1 MKLSIIMPYY
11 NTEKYTP
18 ALLEV
23 LDKQMRDDVE
33 VIIIDD
39 GSKVPFKTDYKWA
52 KVIRQ
57 ENTGPG
63 LARNNG
69 LDHMTGEYFTFID
82 SDDLVT
88 DDYLEKVFEKI
99 TEGFDYCY
107 ISWKSLPGG
116 WQCSVSLKSVEDE
129 FPPFNLCVWNRI
141 YKTSTFGKNRF
152 SPNKLWSEDADYIY
166 RLNERGKK
174 VFIPEQ
180 IYLYRADTPNSWTKK
195 MMNGEIDYTRIVY
208 NVPTV
213 TPEIRDEIIKEYE
226 NNEIILLT
234 NDNPYP
240 ELKKKAMCMAY
251 NSPINGTELRGVPYS
266 GFKKIERPYTTQVL
280 VYVSSEHDIGGIE
293 TFTYN
298 FCYYLSKYYDITVLY
313 DVHFDAKQME
323 RLIKLVPVIKNDPKK
338 SIICDTAINTRIV
351 RDFPKNIKAKK
362 TIQMS
367 HTCKLDLWG
376 QLHVPQDKDVKVFVS
391 DVAAKTFETEKEGE
405 YEVIHNLTIPPKD
418 NKKVLILI
426 SATRPTPEKG
436 MKRMFKLAE
445 MMEKADIPYIWLY
458 FSSDAIPNAPKGM
471 IHMKPRLDIQPF
483 IKMADY
489 LVQLSDSEAFCYSIV
504 EALENGTAVIAT
516 PLDVLPEIG
525 FEEITHGYIVPF
537 EVDGFDVTKLL
548 NVPKFEYK
556 RDNAKIVKQW
566 RKLLGNT
573 KPTKKYKPGKMVR
586 VRIKLD
592 YLDTSLGRVCR
603 MGEYIDMTNDRAQ
616 AVIGAGFAERA

>member
-11 NTEKYTP
+11 NTEQYTP
-18 ALLEV
+18 ALLET
-23 LDKQMRDDVE
+23 LDKQMRPDVE
-33 VIIIDD
+33 VIIVDD
-39 GSKVPFKTDYKWA
+39 GSKVPFKTKYKWA

-57 ENTGPG
+57 ENSGPG
-63 LARNNG
+63 IARNKG
-69 LDHMTGEYFTFID
+69 LDAMTGEYFTFID

-141 YKTSTFGKNRF
+141 YKTATFGKSRF
-152 SPNKLWSEDADYIY
+152 SPNKLWSEDADFIY

-226 NNEIILLT
+226 ENEIVLLT

-251 NSPINGTELRGVPYS
+251 NSPINGTELRGVSYP
-266 GFKKIERPYTTQVL
+266 GFHKIVKPYTTQVI
-280 VYVSSEHDIGGIE
+280 VYVAAEHDIGGIE

-298 FCYYLSKYYDITVLY
+298 FCYYMSKYYDITVLY
-313 DVHFDAKQME
+313 DASFDSKQMD
-323 RLIKLVPVIKNDPKK
+323 RLIKLVPVIRNDPKK
-338 SIICDTAINTRIV
+338 NIICDTAINTRIV
-351 RDFPKNIKAKK
+351 KDIPKNVKAKK

-367 HTCKLDLWG
+367 HTCKLELWG

-391 DVAAKTFETEKEGE
+391 DVAAKTFDEKDGD
-405 YEVIHNLTIPPKD
+405 YEVIPNLTIPPTD
-418 NKKVLILI
+418 NKKILILI

-436 MKRMFKLAE
+436 MKRMVKLAE
-445 MMEKADIPYIWLY
+445 LLEKANIPYIWLY
-458 FSSDAIPNAPKGM
+458 FSSDRIVNAPKGM
-471 IHMKPRLDIQPF
+471 VHMMPRLDIQPF
-483 IKMADY
+483 IRAADY

-537 EVDGFDVTKLL
+537 EVDGFDITKLL
-548 NVPKFEYK
+548 NVPQFVYK
-556 RDNAKIVKQW
+556 RDNSKIVKQW

-573 KPTKKYKPGKMVR
+573 KPTKKYKPGKT
-586 VRIKLD
+586 VRIVVKRD
-592 YLDTSLGRVCR
+592 YNDINLNRLVRI
-603 MGEYIDMTNDRAQ
+603 GERIEVPSARAEE
-616 AVIGAGFAERA
+616 IIRAGFAERI

>member
-11 NTEKYTP
+11 NTEQYTP

-23 LDKQMRDDVE
+23 LDKQMRPDVE
-33 VIIIDD
+33 VIIVDD
-39 GSKVPFKTDYKWA
+39 GSKVPFKTKFKWA
-52 KVIRQ
+52 KVIRK
-57 ENTGPG
+57 ENAGPG
-63 LARNNG
+63 LARNVG
-69 LDHMTGEYFTFID
+69 LDNMTGEYFTFID

-88 DDYLEKVFEKI
+88 EDYMEKVFEKI

-116 WQCSVSLKSVEDE
+116 WQCEVSLKSVEDE

-141 YKTSTFGKNRF
+141 YKTATFGKNRF

-180 IYLYRADTPNSWTKK
+180 IYLYRSDTPNSWTKK
-195 MMNGEIDYTRIVY
+195 MMNGEIDYTRIVF

-240 ELKKKAMCMAY
+240 ELKKKAMCMAF
-251 NSPINGTELRGVPYS
+251 NSPISGTELRGVPYN
-266 GFKKIERPYTTQVL
+266 GFRKIEKPYTTQIVL
-280 VYVSSEHDIGGIE
+280 YVAAEHDIGGIE

-298 FCYYLSKYYDITVLY
+298 FCYHMRKHYDITVLY
-313 DVHFDAKQME
+313 DAMFDQKQME
-323 RLIKLVPVIKNDPKK
+323 RLMRLVPVLRNDPKK
-338 SIICDTAINTRIV
+338 TIMCDTAINTRIV
-351 RDFPKNIKAKK
+351 KDIPKNVKAKK

-367 HTCKLDLWG
+367 HTCKMDLFG
-376 QLHVPQDKDVKVFVS
+376 QLHVPQDKDMKIFVS
-391 DVAAKTFETEKEGE
+391 EVAAKSFDEKKGD
-405 YEVIHNLTIPPKD
+405 YSVIHNLTIPPED
-418 NKKVLILI
+418 KKVLVLI

-445 MMEKADIPYIWLY
+445 LLEKAEIPYIWMY
-458 FSSDAIPNAPKGM
+458 FSPERIPDAPRGM
-471 IHMKPRLDIQPF
+471 VHMKPRLDIQPF
-483 IKMADY
+483 IRAADY

-525 FEEITHGYIVPF
+525 FEETTHGYIVPF
-537 EVDGFDVTKLL
+537 EVDGFDVNKLL
-548 NVPKFEYK
+548 DIPKFEYK

-566 RKLLGNT
+566 RKVLGNT
-573 KPTKKYKPGKMVR
+573 KPKKKYTPGKNVLVLAKRDYMDTVLNR
-586 VRIKLD
+586 VIKI
-592 YLDTSLGRVCR
+592 GERVE
-603 MGEYIDMTNDRAQ
+603 MPPDRAK
-616 AVIGAGFAERA
+616 AVIDAGFVERI

>member
-23 LDKQMRDDVE
+23 LDKQMRPDVE
-33 VIIIDD
+33 VIIVDD

-116 WQCSVSLKSVEDE
+116 WQCSVTLKSVEDE

-234 NDNPYP
+234 NNNPYP
-240 ELKKKAMCMAY
+240 ELKKKAMCMAF
-251 NSPINGTELRGVPYS
+251 NSPISGTELRGVPYP
-266 GFKKIERPYTTQVL
+266 GFRKIERPYSTQVL
-280 VYVSSEHDIGGIE
+280 VYVAAEHSIGGLE
-293 TFTYN
+293 TFVYN
-298 FCYYLSKYYDITVLY
+298 FCYYLHKYYDITVLY
-313 DVHFDAKQME
+313 DAMLDPGQME
-323 RLIKLVPVIKNDPKK
+323 RLVKLVRVMRNDPKK
-338 SIICDTAINTRIV
+338 TIMCDTAINTRIV
-351 RDFPKNIKAKK
+351 KEIPKNVKAKK

-367 HTCKLDLWG
+367 HTCKMDLWG
-376 QLHVPQDKDVKVFVS
+376 QLSVPQNKDIKVFVS
-391 DVAAKTFETEKEGE
+391 DVAAKSFDEKEGD
-405 YEVIHNLTIPPKD
+405 YEVIPNLTIPPED
-418 NKKVLILI
+418 KKVLILI
-426 SATRPTPEKG
+426 SATRLTPEKG
-436 MKRMFKLAE
+436 KERMFKLAYLL
-445 MMEKADIPYIWLY
+445 EKADIPYIWLC
-458 FSSDAIPNAPKGM
+458 FSGEEIKDAPKGM
-471 IHMKPRLDIQPF
+471 IRMKPRLDIQPF
-483 IKMADY
+483 IRAADY

-504 EALENGTAVIAT
+504 EALENETAVICT
-516 PLDVLPEIG
+516 PLEVLSEIG
-525 FEEITHGYIVPF
+525 FEEKTHGYIVPF
-537 EVDGFDVTKLL
+537 EVDGFDVKQLL
-548 NVPKFEYK
+548 NIPKFEFK

-573 KPTKKYKPGKMVR
+573 KPKKTYKPGKLVMVR
-586 VRIKLD
+586 ARKE
-592 YLDTSLGRVCR
+592 YLDTVLNRVIKV
-603 MGEYIDMTNDRAQ
+603 GEHVQMLPDRAE
-616 AVIGAGFAERA
+616 AVINAGFAERI

>member
-11 NTEKYTP
+11 NTEEYTK

-23 LDKQMRDDVE
+23 LDKQMKPDVE
-33 VIIIDD
+33 VIIVDD
-39 GSKVPFKTDYKWA
+39 GSKVPFKTKYKWA

-57 ENTGPG
+57 ENAGPG
-63 LARNNG
+63 IARNKG
-69 LDHMTGEYFTFID
+69 LDAMTGEYFTFID

-88 DDYLEKVFEKI
+88 DDYLTKIFEKMD
-99 TEGFDYCY
+99 EGFDYCY
-107 ISWKSLPGG
+107 LSWKSLPGG

-129 FPPFNLCVWNRI
+129 FPPFNLCVWNRV
-141 YKTSTFGKNRF
+141 YKTATFGKNRF

-240 ELKKKAMCMAY
+240 ELKKKAMCMAF
-251 NSPINGTELRGVPYS
+251 NSPISGTELRGVKYA
-266 GFKKIERPYTTQVL
+266 GFRKIEKPYTTQVL
-280 VYVSSEHDIGGIE
+280 IYVAAEHDIGGIE

-298 FCYYLSKYYDITVLY
+298 FCYHLAKYYDITVLY
-313 DVHFDAKQME
+313 DAMFDPKQME
-323 RLIKLVPVIKNDPKK
+323 RLVKLVPVMRNDPKK
-338 SIICDTAINTRIV
+338 TIICDTAINTRIV
-351 RDFPKNIKAKK
+351 KDIPKNVKAKK

-367 HTCKLDLWG
+367 HTCKLELWG
-376 QLHVPQDKDVKVFVS
+376 QLHVPQDKDIKVFVS
-391 DVAAKTFETEKEGE
+391 EVAARSFDEKKGD
-405 YEVIHNLTIPPKD
+405 YEVIHNLTIPPED
-418 NKKVLILI
+418 KKVLILV

-436 MKRMFKLAE
+436 MKRMFKLAQLL
-445 MMEKADIPYIWLY
+445 EKANIPYIWMY
-458 FSSDAIPNAPKGM
+458 FSSEPIKDAPRGM
-471 IHMKPRLDIQPF
+471 VHMKPRLDIQPF
-483 IKMADY
+483 IRAADY

-516 PLDVLPEIG
+516 PLEVLPEIG
-525 FEEITHGYIVPF
+525 FEEKTHGYIVPF
-537 EVDGFDVTKLL
+537 EVDEFDVNKLL
-548 NVPKFEYK
+548 EIPQFEYK

-566 RKLLGNT
+566 RKILGST
-573 KPTKKYKPGKMVR
+573 KPKKKYKPEKSVLVYAKRDYMDTVLNR
-586 VRIKLD
+586 V
-592 YLDTSLGRVCR
+592 VH
-603 MGEYIDMTNDRAQ
+603 MGERLEMQADRAR
-616 AVIGAGFAERA
+616 AVIGAGYVERI